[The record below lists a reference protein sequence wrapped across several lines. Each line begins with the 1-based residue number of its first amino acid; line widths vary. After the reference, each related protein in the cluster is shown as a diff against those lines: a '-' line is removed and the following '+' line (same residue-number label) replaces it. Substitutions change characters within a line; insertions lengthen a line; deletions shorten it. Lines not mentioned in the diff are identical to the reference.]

1 MVFICTTRFN
11 AETLQQNCIWR
22 RRQQRMH
29 QCVYGSPIAMK
40 HAIRENAWMIVLEM
54 HNDIN
59 KIAGIGLVRNSPN
72 LSLPQDYEKGV
83 VINSKPSVYK
93 CGNYNR
99 FIYQGAYRIDLLNND
114 ADTLIA
120 LTPEERLVIKMLEL
134 ALFRGPNHSKRGKG
148 ICELPKHVA
157 CLYDFKECLKGLVQ
171 RFVKTCR
178 EHAVP
183 SDPLQVIKGVGVKG
197 GNPPPCWL

>member
-29 QCVYGSPIAMK
+29 QCVYGSPNAMK
-40 HAIRENAWMIVLEM
+40 QTIRENAWMIVLEM

-72 LSLPQDYEKGV
+72 LSQDSEKGV
-83 VINSKPSVYK
+83 VIKPHVYK

-120 LTPEERLVIKMLEL
+120 LTLEEQLVIKMLEL

-171 RFVKTCR
+171 RFVKTFRGRAAGDMLQGTCC
-178 EHAVP
+178 
-183 SDPLQVIKGVGVKG
+183 PL
-197 GNPPPCWL
+197 

>member
-11 AETLQQNCIWR
+11 WETLQQNCTWR
-22 RRQQRMH
+22 RRQQIMH
-29 QCVYGSPIAMK
+29 QCIYGSPIPMK

-72 LSLPQDYEKGV
+72 STSDYEKDI

-99 FIYQGAYRIDLLNND
+99 FIYQGAYRIDLLSNEFE
-114 ADTLIA
+114 
-120 LTPEERLVIKMLEL
+120 LTQEERLVIKMLEL
-134 ALFRGPNHSKRGKG
+134 ALFYGPNHSKRGKG
-148 ICELPKHVA
+148 ICEFPKHVA
-157 CLYDFKECLKGLVQ
+157 SLYDFKECLKGLVQ
-171 RFVKTCR
+171 RFVKTTR
-178 EHAVP
+178 RN
-183 SDPLQVIKGVGVKG
+183 QY
-197 GNPPPCWL
+197 